1 MMDHDGAT
9 SGPDDHDGG
18 RQAPPPVSLKDPEA
32 YRAFVHALQAKLQP
46 RLAERLDDD
55 VQAEIVNL
63 NRLLLTTHPA
73 ALDRYRA
80 QFEIA
85 YEMLGDTPAN
95 LPVIRGLRYDLT
107 NALEREA
114 RDISR
119 LLLYI
124 CGRTP
129 LTAVMS
135 GLLTI
140 FVILTVVTSV
150 VFQGH
155 VLASQ
160 SSERAQETYSWL
172 LMLKGVPIQPIM
184 LIVHAA
190 VIGSVASVLTRL
202 SKFLSLTA
210 FNPLLIYF
218 SVLTRPIIAIVFAIF
233 VYTVMKAGV
242 ISSLGVDLQ
251 GPSAPYFAWAI
262 GFLCGFSERFAR
274 DIVTRASAPLGA
286 PEPADQYRPKRTDD

>member
-1 MMDHDGAT
+1 MRDHEGAP
-9 SGPDDHDGG
+9 SRPDDHDPG
-18 RQAPPPVSLKDPEA
+18 RDAHRPVSLKDPEA
-32 YRAFVHALQAKLQP
+32 YQAFVHALQAKLQP
-46 RLAERLDDD
+46 RLAARLDDD
-55 VQAEIVNL
+55 IQGEIVYL
-63 NRLLLTTHPA
+63 NRLLLTTPPLV
-73 ALDRYRA
+73 LDQYRA

-85 YEMLGDTPAN
+85 YEMLSETPAN
-95 LPVIRGLRYDLT
+95 LSVIRGLRFDLA
-107 NALEREA
+107 NAVEREA

-140 FVILTVVTSV
+140 FVILTVVTSIIL
-150 VFQGH
+150 QGH
-155 VLASQ
+155 LLASQ

-172 LMLKGVPIQPIM
+172 LMLKGVPIGPIM

-190 VIGSVASVLTRL
+190 FIGSVVSVLTRI
-202 SKFLSLTA
+202 SEFLSLTA

-218 SVLTRPIIAIVFAIF
+218 SVLTRPFIAIVFAIF

-242 ISSLGVDLQ
+242 ISSLGVDLS
-251 GPSAPYFAWAI
+251 GPSATYFGWAI
-262 GFLCGFSERFAR
+262 GFLCGFSERFAK
-274 DIVTRASAPLGA
+274 DIVARASGPLGA
-286 PEPADQYRPKRTDD
+286 SEPADQHRPRRAAD